1 MSKQMKAENC
11 GWIGIFCILS
21 LCMGGITYF
30 VLECREM
37 LLDFSANI
45 EKLAGDHARADAALS
60 DLSSEVQQLKSL
72 ASRKNTIVVN
82 KDGCV
87 RTECLARLLLMVAD
101 LRRAFA
107 LGAMSHDAVYAV
119 KPMLAGL
126 RDQQID
132 DSFKVVEGFNPR
144 KGYRDLIEDL
154 SDLRKRLRA
163 AVVGPVG
170 KHLSKWISI
179 ENRNE
184 ALWREFERLEHLA
197 RQGAWEDC
205 LKVANGA
212 SLSPVPGIDSWAKDL
227 ESILEV
233 ERSLSTIYDRLIER
247 VNSNPEGI

>member
-1 MSKQMKAENC
+1 
-11 GWIGIFCILS
+11 
-21 LCMGGITYF
+21 MGGITYF

-37 LLDFSANI
+37 LLNFSVNI
-45 EKLAGDHARADAALS
+45 EKLVSDHAHTNAALS
-60 DLSSEVQQLKSL
+60 GLSSEVQQLKSL

-119 KPMLAGL
+119 KPMLAEL

-132 DSFKVVEGFNPR
+132 DNFKVVEGFNPR
-144 KGYRDLIEDL
+144 RGYRDLVEDL

-163 AVVGPVG
+163 TVVGPIG

-184 ALWREFERLEHLA
+184 ALWREFERLERLA

-205 LKVANGA
+205 LNVANDA
-212 SLSPVPGIDSWAKDL
+212 ALSPVPGIKSWVQDL
-227 ESILEV
+227 ESILEI

>member
-1 MSKQMKAENC
+1 MKAENC

-37 LLDFSANI
+37 LLDSSINI
-45 EKLAGDHARADAALS
+45 EKLVNDHARANAVLS
-60 DLSSEVQQLKSL
+60 DLSSEVQQLKSMVP
-72 ASRKNTIVVN
+72 RKSTIVVN
-82 KDGCV
+82 KDGCA

-119 KPMLAGL
+119 KPMLAEL

-132 DSFKVVEGFNPR
+132 NSFKVVERFNPR

-163 AVVGPVG
+163 AGPIG

-184 ALWREFERLEHLA
+184 ALWREFERLERLA

-205 LKVANGA
+205 LRVANSD
-212 SLSPVPGIDSWAKDL
+212 SLSPIPGINSWAQDL

-233 ERSLSTIYDRLIER
+233 ERSLSTIHDRLIER